1 MLCGILC
8 FAKCFEGELYKYME
22 SHVKVKEDIYNKMP
36 CGDIDKIIEI
46 IQYNIKFEYIF
57 SEKTKIQVI
66 DMIKNKTYFIDI
78 EDKDINKINKT
89 PECLRGKKIY
99 KMKIE

>member
-1 MLCGILC
+1 
-8 FAKCFEGELYKYME
+8 ME

>member
-1 MLCGILC
+1 
-8 FAKCFEGELYKYME
+8 ME

-99 KMKIE
+99 KMKI